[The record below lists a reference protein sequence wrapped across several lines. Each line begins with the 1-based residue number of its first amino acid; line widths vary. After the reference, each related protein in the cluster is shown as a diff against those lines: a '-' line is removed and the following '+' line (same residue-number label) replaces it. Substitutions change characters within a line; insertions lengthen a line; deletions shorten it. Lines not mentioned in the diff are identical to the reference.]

1 MRIIGPNIFGLYS
14 ADASMNATFGP
25 ANITP
30 GSVAIITQSGAL
42 GLAMIGKTAVENIG
56 LSAIVSVGNKCDID
70 ESDLLEYFVQQQRTK
85 VILMYIEGIKNG
97 ERFIRSLKKATRVK
111 PVIVIKSGRSARGAA
126 AAASHTGSLAGAD
139 EIVDAILKQCGA
151 LRADS
156 IAEAFSW
163 CAYLSHAPEPAT
175 EQTVIITNGG
185 GVGVMATDACE
196 RYDIPLYNDSD
207 RLREIF
213 APVTPSF
220 GSTKNPIDITG
231 GATAPEYSQALD
243 AILKHDTIGAAMA
256 LYCETA
262 IFPANELE
270 KMLEESS
277 RRFDEHKRPVLFAA
291 VGGEDL
297 ENVILTLRRKNVPVF
312 SDVDQ
317 AVACMG
323 KLFEH
328 YRQRRYRSD
337 TFEDCAVDTQAIDAV
352 IADARASNRSFLSA
366 NEARAIMQTIGIKMP
381 ASCVVHSLDEAL
393 KCIDEVGYPLVMKVV
408 SPDIIHK
415 SDAGGVVLDLHN
427 KDEVIDAWQ
436 AIIQRCLAYLPGARI
451 DGIEMSSMIE
461 PGVETIIGARRDPI
475 FGPIAMYG
483 QGGIYVEVMK
493 DVSFRALPL
502 NRLEILRMMKETR
515 TYPLMLG
522 VRGES

>member
-1 MRIIGPNIFGLYS
+1 MFLETVLACAQKGVKYDLIITSGFSEIGNIDEEKKLVMTAREHGMRIIGPNIFGLYS
-14 ADASMNATFGP
+14 ADACMDATFGP
-25 ANITP
+25 GNITP

-70 ESDLLEYFVQQQRTK
+70 ESDLLEYLVQQQRTK
-85 VILMYIEGIKNG
+85 VILMYIEGIKDG
-97 ERFIRSLKKATRVK
+97 RRFITALKKATRIK

-151 LRADS
+151 IRADS

-163 CAYLSHAPEPAT
+163 CAYLAHAPEPPT

-196 RYDIPLYNDSD
+196 RFDIPLYNDSET
-207 RLREIF
+207 LRDIF

-243 AILKHDTIGAAMA
+243 VVLNHDKIGAAMA

-262 IFPANELE
+262 VFPARDLE
-270 KMLEESS
+270 RMLEETS

-297 ENVILTLRRKNVPVF
+297 EQAIARLRRINVPVF
-312 SDVDQ
+312 PDVDQ
-317 AVACMG
+317 AVSCMG

-337 TFEDCAVDTQAIDAV
+337 TFEDCVIDTQAIDT
-352 IADARASNRSFLSA
+352 ITENARASGRSFLSA
-366 NEARAIMQTIGIKMP
+366 DEARAIMQTIGISMP
-381 ASCVVHSLDEAL
+381 ASSL
-393 KCIDEVGYPLVMKVV
+393 
-408 SPDIIHK
+408 
-415 SDAGGVVLDLHN
+415 
-427 KDEVIDAWQ
+427 
-436 AIIQRCLAYLPGARI
+436 
-451 DGIEMSSMIE
+451 
-461 PGVETIIGARRDPI
+461 
-475 FGPIAMYG
+475 
-483 QGGIYVEVMK
+483 
-493 DVSFRALPL
+493 
-502 NRLEILRMMKETR
+502 
-515 TYPLMLG
+515 
-522 VRGES
+522 